1 MNVMNLAIEQV
12 VADSRLAEQ
21 AGQQMKVT
29 EQNTAHLVK
38 AVQQIALA
46 SEAQVKIN
54 RELVSRAADIRASSQ
69 YTNEKLQEQA
79 LQTTRLVEY
88 ARGLLAA
95 VRVFKLPG

>member
-1 MNVMNLAIEQV
+1 MNLAIEQV